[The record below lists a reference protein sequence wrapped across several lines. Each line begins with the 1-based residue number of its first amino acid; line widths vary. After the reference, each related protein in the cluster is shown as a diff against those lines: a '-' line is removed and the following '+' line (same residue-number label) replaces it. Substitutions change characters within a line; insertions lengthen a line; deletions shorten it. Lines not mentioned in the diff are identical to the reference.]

1 MGTASDCLMLSQSH
15 TRMLYLS
22 TEKGG
27 PQPAGGGEAQHP
39 GAQGSGGQAASP
51 GPEGGVLA
59 QARAGGPLAGRD
71 EVWLRWASSS
81 FLGPLLLA
89 CMTVCACF
97 LPYVERC
104 VAFLFVSLPFWC
116 SDDRVMPCRD
126 NYL

>member
-89 CMTVCACF
+89 CMTDCLCMFSTIRGEMCSIFVC
-97 LPYVERC
+97 
-104 VAFLFVSLPFWC
+104 
-116 SDDRVMPCRD
+116 
-126 NYL
+126 